1 MLRGTEGERKNNTRS
16 QGEEGTIWP
25 GYFLRSPEGDE
36 PNISFWVLGDTEL
49 TYSSLKAA
57 QLSVFRLF
65 VSSSL
70 SSSCPFHH
78 FFAYFFI
85 LDFGSTLF
93 FKTWLTCPA
102 EGRTS
107 FIWKNELWLRVISS
121 SFWHP
126 SLLLFN
132 GEIIALFF
140 KCTPKA
146 KRYEIKF
153 PKLSF
158 CLSKLLLVAQGL
170 VRVRGRKNWR
180 VSEKKSV

>member
-25 GYFLRSPEGDE
+25 GCFLRSPEGDE
-36 PNISFWVLGDTEL
+36 PNISFWVLGDAEL

-78 FFAYFFI
+78 FFCLLCCSLAA
-85 LDFGSTLF
+85 LF
-93 FKTWLTCPA
+93 FWTWLSRPA

-107 FIWKNELWLRVISS
+107 FIYIKKRKELRLRVISS

-126 SLLLFN
+126 SLLLFV
-132 GEIIALFF
+132 GEIVAFF
-140 KCTPKA
+140 LCIPKA
-146 KRYEIKF
+146 KCYEIKF

-158 CLSKLLLVAQGL
+158 CLSKLLSVAQGP
-170 VRVRGRKNWR
+170 VRVRGWKTG
-180 VSEKKSV
+180 K

>member
-36 PNISFWVLGDTEL
+36 PNISFWVLGDAEL

-93 FKTWLTCPA
+93 FLNMADVPCRGQNKFYMKKRVTTQSHFFLVLTSISVVIQWRDHCI
-102 EGRTS
+102 
-107 FIWKNELWLRVISS
+107 FLKKNVLQK
-121 SFWHP
+121 P
-126 SLLLFN
+126 N
-132 GEIIALFF
+132 AT
-140 KCTPKA
+140 K
-146 KRYEIKF
+146 
-153 PKLSF
+153 
-158 CLSKLLLVAQGL
+158 
-170 VRVRGRKNWR
+170 
-180 VSEKKSV
+180 